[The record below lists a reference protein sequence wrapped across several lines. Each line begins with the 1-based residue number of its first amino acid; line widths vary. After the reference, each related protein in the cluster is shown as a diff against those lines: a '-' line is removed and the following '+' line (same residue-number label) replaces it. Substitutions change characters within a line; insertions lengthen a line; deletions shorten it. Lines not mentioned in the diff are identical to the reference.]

1 MNLLMDNTENEE
13 KPIKIV
19 IMGMENAGKT
29 TILDMLT
36 KETDDVPNKPPIMN
50 PTKSVERNSL
60 TLFQKKAVVW
70 DFGGQETYR
79 NEYLANPEKYF
90 HTIKFF
96 YYVIDIQD
104 YYRLIPSVM
113 YFTGVFNKIRKY
125 SPDARI
131 IFVFHKMDPGYDPNV
146 KNLKVKFLDKVE
158 PLLQEQFASYLMFN
172 TTFFDLS
179 SIKTAFYQIR

>member
-1 MNLLMDNTENEE
+1 MNLLMDNIENEE

-29 TILDMLT
+29 TILDILT
-36 KETDDVPNKPPIMN
+36 QETDEIPDKPPIMN
-50 PTKSVERNSL
+50 PTKGIERNPV
-60 TLFQKKAVVW
+60 TLFQKKAVIW

-104 YYRLIPSVM
+104 YYRLVPSVM

-158 PLLQEQFASYLMFN
+158 PLLEEQFASYLMFD
-172 TTFFDLS
+172 TTIFNLS

>member
-1 MNLLMDNTENEE
+1 MEYTENEE
-13 KPIKIV
+13 SPIKIV
-19 IMGMENAGKT
+19 VMGMENAGKT
-29 TILDMLT
+29 TILNILSQESDIA
-36 KETDDVPNKPPIMN
+36 PSRPPIMN
-50 PTKSVERNSL
+50 PTKAVERNLL
-60 TLFQKKAVVW
+60 TLFGKKTVIW

-113 YFTGVFNKIRKY
+113 YFTGVFNKIKNY
-125 SPDARI
+125 SPDAKI
-131 IFVFHKMDPGYDPNV
+131 IFIFHKMDPGYNPNV
-146 KNLKVKFLDKVE
+146 KNLKVQFLDKVE
-158 PLLQEQFASYLMFN
+158 PLLQEQFASYLMFD
-172 TTFFDLS
+172 TTIFNLS

>member
-1 MNLLMDNTENEE
+1 MEYKENEE
-13 KPIKIV
+13 GPIKIV
-19 IMGMENAGKT
+19 VMGMENAGKT
-29 TILDMLT
+29 TILNILT
-36 KETDDVPNKPPIMN
+36 QESHKVPTQPPLMN
-50 PTKSVERNSL
+50 PTKGVERNSF
-60 TLFQKKAVVW
+60 TLFGKKTVIW

-113 YFTGVFNKIRKY
+113 FFTGVFNKIKNY
-125 SPDARI
+125 SPDAKI
-131 IFVFHKMDPGYDPNV
+131 IFIFHKMDPGYDPNV
-146 KNLKVKFLDKVE
+146 KNLKVQFLDKVE
-158 PLLQEQFASYLMFN
+158 PLLQEQFASYLMFD
-172 TTFFDLS
+172 TTIFNLS